1 MRLVFFIK
9 SLQIKSKPYLITLC
23 GFGNTIPQHESCEDV
38 QDLSEGDC
46 DASYMIGY

>member
-1 MRLVFFIK
+1 MRLTFFIK
-9 SLQIKSKPYLITLC
+9 SLQMKSKPYLITLC
-23 GFGNTIPQHESCEDV
+23 GFGNTISQHGSCEYV